1 MRTPVLTAVIV
12 NDALNTVLA
21 EVKTLEGF
29 LVFNTDP
36 CQK

>member
-1 MRTPVLTAVIV
+1 MRTLVLTAIIV

-21 EVKTLEGF
+21 EVKTLESF
-29 LVFNTDP
+29 PVFNTDL